1 MKMPAIVTSI
11 VLLMSAITANA
22 QSPAFTAAANGW
34 LNGPEASNLEKLSG
48 LANAGD
54 TDAQILLGQI
64 DRDTVPGGFSERMVL
79 SESMLVPT
87 ASPEPPPAPDSM
99 EVP

>member
-64 DRDTVPGGFSERMVL
+64 DRDTVPGGFSESSWKKRRIPTRLTLL
-79 SESMLVPT
+79 SPSM
-87 ASPEPPPAPDSM
+87 
-99 EVP
+99 